1 MATRAEK
8 VVLRLSTKKRRGALP
23 EPGGACCWSG
33 QGRGLAA
40 GAPRAAWPDLLR
52 AVGAR
57 GPRWCGLPGAGC
69 GALRCSRASPG
80 PAARAGAC
88 LLPCLGVVPGDF
100 HGGPAQPLLQDLA
113 VRRARR
119 ARPAPALC
127 AGRLRGRS
135 AAGTCACTSGG
146 LARRAS
152 AACRGTAPRA
162 QGGRG
167 GLRRTL
173 PRQARPGQGLGV
185 GLPQV
190 GRG

>member
-162 QGGRG
+162 PCARG
-167 GLRRTL
+167 AAACAARCPG
-173 PRQARPGQGLGV
+173 RPGLARAWAWGCPG
-185 GLPQV
+185 
-190 GRG
+190 